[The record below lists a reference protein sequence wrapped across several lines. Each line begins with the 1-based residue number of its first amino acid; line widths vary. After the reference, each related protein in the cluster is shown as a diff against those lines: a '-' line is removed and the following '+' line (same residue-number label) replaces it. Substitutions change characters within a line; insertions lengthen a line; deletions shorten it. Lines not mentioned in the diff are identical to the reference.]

1 MFILAINFIIQNM
14 KITIVAFDIWGFIK
28 YLVEKLEKQ
37 GHEVTFIDSSKI
49 TFKYKNYLHR
59 IQNFSSKLIL
69 SKNIKKE
76 YLKKTLE
83 KQCNELPK
91 QDYIL
96 VVNPYY
102 FKDLL
107 EILKDKTNH
116 LVAYNY
122 DSFSKVPLPENY
134 EHIFSN
140 FYSFDLNDVKE
151 NKNIEFLTNYI
162 YLPKQTITNP
172 KNKAFIILSD
182 SIEREIIL
190 NKIAQ
195 ILDKKGITNF
205 DFIVLKPSFKNHHPK
220 TNIIRKRIELEEVV
234 EKLKNAE
241 ILIDLVRQNQSGLS
255 FRFFEAMAF
264 GKKIITNNKTV
275 ELYDFYNPMN
285 ILIIDEHSI
294 EIPDDFLNTPYQEI
308 PDHIYNKYTLKNWV
322 DSVFTNE

>member
-205 DFIVLKPSFKNHHPK
+205 EFIVLKPSFKNHHPK

-234 EKLKNAE
+234 EKLKDAE
-241 ILIDLVRQNQSGLS
+241 ILIDLIRKDQTGLS
-255 FRFFEAMAF
+255 FRIFEAMAF

-308 PDHIYNKYTLKNWV
+308 PNHIYNKYTLKNWV